1 MSNPHLPAEI
11 LDHVV
16 DHLHDTQDALRNC
29 CLVSGSWIPRTRK
42 HLFAN
47 VIFLTA
53 KRLQSWKETFPEPST
68 SPAHYTNTLIINCS
82 HVVTAADAEADGWI
96 RGFSRVVH
104 LEVGTRRMDL
114 DLDLFVP
121 FHGFSPTIKSLRVA
135 VPALPSSQ
143 IFNLISSFPRLENLG
158 IIISGDEL
166 TYNDGGSEEDEM
178 LTVIQPSSPPMF
190 TGLLELCLRGGTKPI
205 THGLLSLPGG
215 IHFRAFAWTWCY
227 GEDLPLMMTLA
238 ERCSHTLES
247 LDITCDLFGTSI
259 WHLPPHQ

>member
-47 VIFLTA
+47 VNFPTA

-68 SPAHYTNTLIINCS
+68 SPAHYTSTLIIKCS
-82 HVVTAADAEADGWI
+82 HVVTAADTEADGWI

-104 LEVGTRRMDL
+104 LEVGTRRINL

-121 FHGFSPTIKSLRVA
+121 FHGFSPAIKSLRVT
-135 VPALPSSQ
+135 VPVLPSLQ

-158 IIISGDEL
+158 VIISCDDW
-166 TYNDGGSEEDEM
+166 TDNDGGSEEDEM
-178 LTVIQPSSPPMF
+178 LTAIQLSSPSMF
-190 TGLLELCLRGGTKPI
+190 TGLLELRLGGGTKSL
-205 THGLLSLPGG
+205 TRGLSSLPGG
-215 IHFRAFAWTWCY
+215 IHFRAFAWTWSN
-227 GEDLPLMMTLA
+227 GKDLPLMMMLA

-247 LDITCDLFGTSI
+247 LDITCDLIGASI
-259 WHLPPHQ
+259 WHLRPHR